1 MQIIAVFRVS
11 FVFADERIST
21 LSGRLNGES
30 NTDRIHSTKHLTK
43 VVCMHICL
51 YNFLSSCTRVSL
63 PADVYWTVKE

>member
-30 NTDRIHSTKHLTK
+30 DTDRIHSTKHLTK
-43 VVCMHICL
+43 VVCMQ
-51 YNFLSSCTRVSL
+51 YVSVIFIMYKSVS
-63 PADVYWTVKE
+63 DC